1 MKEANDDN
9 TIEDIE
15 SGKDE
20 SSYVDDLHPIYQKL
34 RADGHMDVILKM
46 RHDPVQLEAAEKVTS
61 ALVSQLAP
69 VFETVEKFKNDPA
82 ALDKLKK
89 AIASFAKTQS

>member
-1 MKEANDDN
+1 MKEENDGS
-9 TIEDIE
+9 TTEDVE
-15 SGKDE
+15 NDKAE

-34 RADGHMDVILKM
+34 RADGHMDAVLKM

-69 VFETVEKFKNDPA
+69 AFEAVEKVKNDPVE
-82 ALDKLKK
+82 LEKLRK
-89 AIASFAKTQS
+89 AIASWAKTQS